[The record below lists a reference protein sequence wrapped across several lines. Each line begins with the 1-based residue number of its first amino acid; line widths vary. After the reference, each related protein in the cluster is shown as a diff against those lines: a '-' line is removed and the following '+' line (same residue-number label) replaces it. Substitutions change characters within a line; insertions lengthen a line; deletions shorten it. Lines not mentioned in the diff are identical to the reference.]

1 MGDLRELL
9 DLLLR
14 WVHVIAAIMWV
25 GNSLLF
31 NWLDR
36 NLESHPS
43 PRDTSQGRIWLLHSG
58 GFYDVEKM
66 ISPGAAMPRTV
77 HWFMWQAYTTW
88 ISGAVLLGVVYYH
101 SGAALLKGGG
111 VELSTT
117 AAIAIS
123 VGVILGGRLVYDLV
137 WGSPLG
143 KRPRIAGALLI
154 ILLLALA
161 YWLLEVFSGRAA
173 YLHVGALL
181 GTIMAGNVGHFI
193 VPSQKAM
200 VKGVEEG
207 VGADKALSDKA
218 KHHSI
223 INNYLTFPV
232 IVLMVSSHFPGF
244 YASPNAWGILVVLL
258 FGGARVRHILN
269 ERFGNSQWKPSLG
282 VTIAGIV
289 LLLFILMRTGN
300 ADPRGVP
307 LSDPGV
313 VTFEQVEEIVQ
324 QRCTVCHSA
333 SPADRTFGIAP
344 GGVAFDLPEQIR
356 AHAARI
362 EHRAVITKTMP
373 PANRTFL
380 TDGERAVLG
389 AWAREEAN
397 K

>member
-36 NLESHPS
+36 NLEAHPA

-66 ISPGAAMPRTV
+66 ISPGTAMPRTV

-88 ISGAVLLGVVYYH
+88 LSGAVLLGVVYYH
-101 SGAALLKGGG
+101 SGAALLKGGATDLG
-111 VELSTT
+111 TA

-123 VGVILGGRLVYDLV
+123 VGVIVGGRIVYDVV
-137 WGSPLG
+137 WASPLA
-143 KRPRIAGALLI
+143 KRPTIANVILAV
-154 ILLLALA
+154 LLLALA

-173 YLHVGALL
+173 FLHVGALL

-193 VPSQKAM
+193 VPSQRAM

-207 VGADKALSDKA
+207 VGADKGLSDKA

-232 IVLMVSSHFPGF
+232 IVLMVSSHFPGL

-269 ERFGNSQWKPSLG
+269 ERFGNPRWKPSLAATITG
-282 VTIAGIV
+282 VV
-289 LLLFILMRTGN
+289 LLLYFLTRSGS
-300 ADPRGVP
+300 ADARGVP
-307 LSDPGV
+307 LAAAGE
-313 VTFEQVEEIVQ
+313 VTFEQVEQIVHK
-324 QRCTVCHSA
+324 RCTVCHSA
-333 SPADRTFGIAP
+333 SPADRTFGVAP
-344 GGVAFDLPEQIR
+344 GGVTFDTPAQIR

-362 EHRAVITKTMP
+362 EHRAVITRTMP
-373 PANRTFL
+373 PANKTFL
-380 TDGERAVLG
+380 TEDERAVLG
-389 AWAREEAN
+389 AWAGSRE
-397 K
+397 